1 MGKRHRTCRQGLLFC
16 LCLALGVFGWLGR
29 SAAAFSGLPRAAP
42 RAVPKRCHSRLQ
54 AGVQEPEDL
63 AAWAEPASTPE
74 RRSEW
79 QQQTLLIWVSV
90 VALWTFLDCVVDPG
104 VKPFEDPGSL
114 LNIALPTSLLVA
126 PGAAVA
132 AAAQLAP
139 RPTGIAE
146 AKKTKTCAVFVGD
159 SLTQGTLS
167 ANVLQ
172 VLEGRCARDL
182 GAFVNA
188 GRNFRALSDT
198 LESDLLEA
206 ASALQPSHGLVL
218 LLGTNDLIRFTAV
231 AEAFRGSKEDWLR
244 SYEGQL
250 EQAVSRISRD
260 FPVLLTSPPP
270 LGEDLNSE
278 EALLGASMA
287 KSVRRVAEMSQCV
300 YVPLFEACADHLNQA
315 AARGNLAAK
324 SRAYS
329 LGESLLLLCA
339 LPWRL
344 YAGSGESLEQIQEE
358 AGLELT
364 VDLVHYGPVYADIAS
379 RLFIQKLGISS
390 SK

>member
-1 MGKRHRTCRQGLLFC
+1 M
-16 LCLALGVFGWLGR
+16 
-29 SAAAFSGLPRAAP
+29 
-42 RAVPKRCHSRLQ
+42 
-54 AGVQEPEDL
+54 
-63 AAWAEPASTPE
+63 
-74 RRSEW
+74 
-79 QQQTLLIWVSV
+79 
-90 VALWTFLDCVVDPG
+90 
-104 VKPFEDPGSL
+104 
-114 LNIALPTSLLVA
+114 
-126 PGAAVA
+126 
-132 AAAQLAP
+132 
-139 RPTGIAE
+139 
-146 AKKTKTCAVFVGD
+146 
-159 SLTQGTLS
+159 
-167 ANVLQ
+167 
-172 VLEGRCARDL
+172 
-182 GAFVNA
+182 
-188 GRNFRALSDT
+188 
-198 LESDLLEA
+198 EA

-218 LLGTNDLIRFTAV
+218 LLGTNDLIRYTAV

-315 AARGNLAAK
+315 ARGNLAAK

-344 YAGSGESLEQIQEE
+344 YAGSGESLQQIQEE

>member
-1 MGKRHRTCRQGLLFC
+1 M
-16 LCLALGVFGWLGR
+16 
-29 SAAAFSGLPRAAP
+29 
-42 RAVPKRCHSRLQ
+42 
-54 AGVQEPEDL
+54 
-63 AAWAEPASTPE
+63 
-74 RRSEW
+74 
-79 QQQTLLIWVSV
+79 
-90 VALWTFLDCVVDPG
+90 
-104 VKPFEDPGSL
+104 
-114 LNIALPTSLLVA
+114 
-126 PGAAVA
+126 
-132 AAAQLAP
+132 
-139 RPTGIAE
+139 
-146 AKKTKTCAVFVGD
+146 
-159 SLTQGTLS
+159 
-167 ANVLQ
+167 
-172 VLEGRCARDL
+172 
-182 GAFVNA
+182 
-188 GRNFRALSDT
+188 
-198 LESDLLEA
+198 EA

-250 EQAVSRISRD
+250 EQEVSRISRD